1 MIRIDYLNKKFDTQ
15 KDVFKYLKEN
25 KSDIISLKKVH
36 KNQSVPVHF
45 TIIDKIASEKG
56 LYPKEEITYGSY
68 VYPII
73 NTTNYMDNHDDV
85 HMNGI
90 WNKSIQE
97 QQGKVYFVADH
108 KMEIDKIICRPKDVE
123 MMLKDFAWNE
133 LGLTYNGF
141 TQALIFK
148 AKLTERSMKAAYE
161 ALKAGDPVEYSIRM
175 QYVNISMAVNDQS
188 PEYKEE
194 YADWL
199 KYYPLIANKERA
211 DERGFFFPVLE
222 AKIYKEG
229 SMVIAGSNEATM
241 TYYDLESKNLP
252 ENSTGT
258 TILEPV
264 LETTQKGI
272 DYKYLTNRIKNLKL

>member
-1 MIRIDYLNKKFDTQ
+1 MIRIDYLDKKFETR

-36 KNQSVPVHF
+36 KNQSTPIHVNPIEKSA
-45 TIIDKIASEKG
+45 TEKG
-56 LYPKEEITYGSY
+56 LTPSTEITYGSY

-73 NTTNYMDNHDDV
+73 NTTNYMDNHDDA

-90 WNKSIQE
+90 WNKSISE

-108 KMEIDKIICRPKDVE
+108 KLEIDKIICRPKDVE
-123 MMLKDFAWNE
+123 MMLRDFTWAE
-133 LGLTYNGF
+133 LGLLYEGM

-161 ALKAGDPVEYSIRM
+161 ALKANDPVEYSIRM
-175 QYVNISMAVNDQS
+175 LYVNMCMAIDDQS

-199 KYYPLIANKERA
+199 KYYPLLANKERA
-211 DERGFFFPVLE
+211 KERGFFFPVIE

-252 ENSTGT
+252 PDGTGT
-258 TILEPV
+258 TIEEPV
-264 LETTQKGI
+264 KPLRKSI
-272 DYKYLTNRIKNLKL
+272 DYKYLSNEFKNLKI

>member
-15 KDVFKYLKEN
+15 KDAFKYLKEN

-36 KNQSVPVHF
+36 KDRSLPVNF
-45 TIIDKIASEKG
+45 NIIDKTAIEKG
-56 LYPKEEITYGSY
+56 LTPQSEITYGSY

-90 WNKSIQE
+90 WNKSINE

-108 KMEIDKIICRPKDVE
+108 KLEIDKIISRPKDVE
-123 MMLKDFAWNE
+123 MMLKDFAWSE
-133 LGLTYNGF
+133 LGLSYSGL

-161 ALKAGDPVEYSIRM
+161 ALKSGDPVEYSIRM
-175 QYVNISMAVNDQS
+175 LYVNMCMAINDQS

-199 KYYPLIANKERA
+199 KYYPLIANKDRV
-211 DERGFFFPVLE
+211 DERGFFFPILE

-241 TYYDLESKNLP
+241 TYYDLEQKSQP
-252 ENSTGT
+252 SADTENK
-258 TILEPV
+258 IEPARA
-264 LETTQKGI
+264 TPII
-272 DYKYLTNRIKNLKL
+272 DYKFLTNKFKTLKN